1 MKKRIAILGSTGSVG
16 TQTLSVIDEQQEF
29 LSAEVLTAYNNAELL
44 IKQAIKYLPNVV
56 VIGNSKHYT
65 KVSDAL
71 STYDIKVYA
80 GEDAICQ
87 IMEMD
92 TIDMVLMGIVGF
104 GALKPILAALGN
116 KKKIALANKE
126 SLVVAGEIISK
137 AAIDNNTQIIPVDS
151 EHSAIFQC
159 LMGEFDNPIEKIV
172 LTASGGPFRDKDI
185 SYLKNVTPT
194 EALNHPNWKM
204 GKRVSID
211 SATLMNKGLEAIE
224 AHWLF
229 NIPPANIEIIIH
241 PQSVIHSLVY
251 FTDKSVKTLLSFP
264 DMRIPIQFALS
275 YPQRLPSSFPDLDL
289 LKINTLNFERPDVKK
304 FRNLALAFKAMEI
317 GGNMPCILNAANDVA
332 VSAFLN
338 EKIGFQQITDVI
350 EKSMHMIPLIN
361 KPVLTDYIETD
372 NLTRIKANE
381 LIVRKWKS

>member
-16 TQTLSVIDEQQEF
+16 TQTLSVINEQHEF

-44 IKQAIKYLPNVV
+44 IKQAIKFLPNVV

-71 STYDIKVYA
+71 SNYDIKVYA

-87 IMEMD
+87 VMEMD
-92 TIDMVLMGIVGF
+92 TIDIVLMGIVGF
-104 GALKPILAALGN
+104 GALKPILAALDN
-116 KKKIALANKE
+116 KKRIALANKE

-159 LMGEFDNPIEKIV
+159 LMGEFDNPIEKVV

-185 SYLKNVTPT
+185 SYLKDVTPI

-204 GKRVSID
+204 GKKVSID

-251 FTDKSVKTLLSFP
+251 FKDKSVKTLLSFP

-289 LKINTLNFERPDVKK
+289 LKIKTLNFESPDVKK

-332 VSAFLN
+332 VNAFLN
-338 EKIGFQQITDVI
+338 EKIGFQQITDII

-361 KPVLTDYIETD
+361 KPILSDYIETD
-372 NLTRIKANE
+372 KITRIKTNE
-381 LIVRKWKS
+381 LLVKS

>member
-16 TQTLSVIDEQQEF
+16 TQTLSVIDEQHEF
-29 LSAEVLTAYNNAELL
+29 LSAEVLTANNNTELL

-65 KVSDAL
+65 VVSDAL
-71 STYDIKVYA
+71 SNYDIKVYA

-92 TIDMVLMGIVGF
+92 TIDIVLMGIVGF
-104 GALKPILAALGN
+104 GALKPILAALEN

-137 AAIDNNTQIIPVDS
+137 AAIYNNTQIIPVDS

-172 LTASGGPFRDKDI
+172 LTASGGPFREKDI

-251 FTDKSVKTLLSFP
+251 FKDKSVKTLLSFP

-275 YPQRLPSSFPDLDL
+275 YPQRLPSTFPDLDL

-338 EKIGFQQITDVI
+338 KKIGFQQITDVI

-381 LIVRKWKS
+381 LIAES

>member
-16 TQTLSVIDEQQEF
+16 TQTLSVIDAQNEF
-29 LSAEVLTAYNNAELL
+29 FSAEVLTAFNNYELL

-56 VIGNSKHYT
+56 VIGNSKHYL

-71 STYDIKVYA
+71 SNYDIKVYA
-80 GEDAICQ
+80 GEEAICQ
-87 IMEMD
+87 VMEMD
-92 TIDMVLMGIVGF
+92 TIDIVLMGIVGF
-104 GALKPILAALGN
+104 GALKPILAALEN

-126 SLVVAGEIISK
+126 SLVVAGDIISK
-137 AAIDNNTQIIPVDS
+137 AAIDNSTQIIPVDS

-172 LTASGGPFRDKDI
+172 LTASGGPFRDKDTN
-185 SYLKNVTPT
+185 YLNNATPE
-194 EALNHPNWKM
+194 EALKHPNWNM

-229 NIPPANIEIIIH
+229 NIPPSNIEIIIH
-241 PQSVIHSLVY
+241 PQSIIHSLVY
-251 FTDKSVKTLLSFP
+251 FADKSVKTLLSFP

-289 LKINTLNFERPDVKK
+289 LKTKTLNFERPDVKK

-332 VSAFLN
+332 VKAFLD
-338 EKIGFQQITDVI
+338 KRIGFQQIPDII
-350 EKSMHMIPLIN
+350 EKSMQAITLIK
-361 KPVLTDYIETD
+361 KPILTDYIETD
-372 NLTRIKANE
+372 KITRIKTSE
-381 LIVRKWKS
+381 LI

>member
-1 MKKRIAILGSTGSVG
+1 MKKRIAILGSTGSIG
-16 TQTLSVIDEQQEF
+16 TQTLSVIDAQNEF
-29 LSAEVLTAYNNAELL
+29 FSAEVLTAYNNAKLL

-56 VIGNSKHYT
+56 VIGNPKHYSM
-65 KVSDAL
+65 VSEAL
-71 STYDIKVYA
+71 SNYDIKVYA

-87 IMEMD
+87 VMEMD
-92 TIDMVLMGIVGF
+92 TIDIVLMGIVGF
-104 GALKPILAALGN
+104 GALKPILAALAH

-137 AAIDNNTQIIPVDS
+137 AAIDNSTQIIPVDS

-172 LTASGGPFRDKDI
+172 LTASGGPFRNKDI
-185 SYLKNVTPT
+185 NYLKNVTPD

-229 NIPPANIEIIIH
+229 NVAPSNIEIIIH

-251 FTDKSVKTLLSFP
+251 FTDKSVKTLLSIP

-275 YPQRLPSSFPDLDL
+275 YPHRLPSSFPVLDL

-317 GGNMPCILNAANDVA
+317 GGNMPCIINAANDVA
-332 VSAFLN
+332 VRAFLN
-338 EKIGFQQITDVI
+338 ERIGFQQIPDII
-350 EKSMHMIPLIN
+350 EKSMQLIPLIK
-361 KPVLTDYIETD
+361 KPVLTDYFETD
-372 NLTRIKANE
+372 NITRIKAEE
-381 LIVRKWKS
+381 LV

>member
-16 TQTLSVIDEQQEF
+16 TQTLDVIDEQHDF
-29 LSAEVLTAYNNAELL
+29 FSAEVLTAFNNYELL

-56 VIGNSKHYT
+56 VIGNPKHYT
-65 KVSDAL
+65 KVSYAL
-71 STYDIKVYA
+71 SNYDIKVYA

-87 IMEMD
+87 VTEMD
-92 TIDMVLMGIVGF
+92 TIDIVLMGIVGF
-104 GALKPILAALGN
+104 GALKPILAALQN

-172 LTASGGPFRDKDI
+172 LTASGGPFRDKDTN
-185 SYLKNVTPT
+185 YLENATPE
-194 EALNHPNWKM
+194 EALKHPNWSM

-229 NIPPANIEIIIH
+229 NIPPANIEIIVH

-289 LKINTLNFERPDVKK
+289 LKIKTLNFESPDVKK

-332 VSAFLN
+332 VHAFLD
-338 EKIGFQQITDVI
+338 KRIGFQQIPDII
-350 EKSMHMIPLIN
+350 EKSMQAIPLIK
-361 KPVLTDYIETD
+361 KPALSDYFETD
-372 NLTRIKANE
+372 KITRIKTNE
-381 LIVRKWKS
+381 LLVKS

>member
-44 IKQAIKYLPNVV
+44 IEQAVKYLPNVV
-56 VIGNSKHYT
+56 VIGNSKYYT
-65 KVSDAL
+65 KVSNAL
-71 STYDIKVYA
+71 SNYDIKVYA

-338 EKIGFQQITDVI
+338 EKIGFQQIADVI

>member
-71 STYDIKVYA
+71 SNYDIKVYA